1 MPDVQDL
8 KDTPDI
14 PAQNGAD
21 VYWQGGESRA
31 ALRILGI
38 FRVAED

>member
-1 MPDVQDL
+1 MPDVQHL
-8 KDTPDI
+8 RDTPDI
-14 PAQNGAD
+14 PGQNGGD

-38 FRVAED
+38 FRVADN